1 MAIKADDVKHP
12 DQIEDVFDW
21 DTPAQGERPDMATHR
36 TLRLANRAV
45 AKFPE
50 LSGKYKAYAGA
61 AAVVSS
67 ALTLMAG
74 IAITRKMKHG
84 MSADSALASITAADI
99 ENAMQVAVRD
109 QRYKRLLRK
118 ITLRHRN
125 GQSAAKSGDLTRR
138 PSIAAAR
145 LMQTSTQA
153 RDRRA
158 RFVALSVG
166 ILNHNHH

>member
-1 MAIKADDVKHP
+1 
-12 DQIEDVFDW
+12 
-21 DTPAQGERPDMATHR
+21 
-36 TLRLANRAV
+36 
-45 AKFPE
+45 
-50 LSGKYKAYAGA
+50 
-61 AAVVSS
+61 
-67 ALTLMAG
+67 MAG